1 MTEGVS
7 GNSLGEASLQSSSP
21 YGIFHVRVDEMMAL
35 NLARPLIE
43 FDVPCNELLA
53 LFVVGCVIQP
63 YPKSPMLLR
72 ELLLCS
78 AELVEAT
85 S

>member
-1 MTEGVS
+1 
-7 GNSLGEASLQSSSP
+7 
-21 YGIFHVRVDEMMAL
+21 MMAL